1 MNLFARLQTVIAYT
15 LKLDPSAVTPASVSD
30 DFPAQWDS
38 MGQVNL
44 IMALEE
50 TFGVYIEPEDFSTLK
65 SVAAIEALLEREG
78 VQGG

>member
-1 MNLFARLQTVIAYT
+1 MSLYSRLQPVIALT
-15 LKLDPSAVTPASVSD
+15 LKIEPGNLGPTSTSE

-50 TFGVYIEPEDFSTLK
+50 EFDVFIEPEDFNALK
-65 SVAAIEALLEREG
+65 SVAAIEAYLQKAG
-78 VQGG
+78 VQG

>member
-1 MNLFARLQTVIAYT
+1 MSLFLRVQPVVAST
-15 LKLDPSAVTPASVSD
+15 LKIEPGSLGPTSTSE

-50 TFGVYIEPEDFSTLK
+50 EFNVFIEPEDFNALK
-65 SVAAIEALLEREG
+65 SVAAIEAYLRKAG
-78 VQGG
+78 VQG

>member
-1 MNLFARLQTVIAYT
+1 MNLFSRLQPVVALT
-15 LKLDPSAVTPASVSD
+15 LKIEPSSLTPESSSE

-50 TFGVYIEPEDFSTLK
+50 EFGLFIEPEDFAALK
-65 SVAAIEALLEREG
+65 SMGAIEAYLSNAG
-78 VQGG
+78 IQG

>member
-1 MNLFARLQTVIAYT
+1 MSLFDRLQPVIALT
-15 LKLDPSAVTPASVSD
+15 LKLEPGSLQPQSSSE

-50 TFGVYIEPEDFSTLK
+50 EFGLFIEPEDFGSLK
-65 SVAAIEALLEREG
+65 SVPAIEAYLLKAG
-78 VQGG
+78 VQA